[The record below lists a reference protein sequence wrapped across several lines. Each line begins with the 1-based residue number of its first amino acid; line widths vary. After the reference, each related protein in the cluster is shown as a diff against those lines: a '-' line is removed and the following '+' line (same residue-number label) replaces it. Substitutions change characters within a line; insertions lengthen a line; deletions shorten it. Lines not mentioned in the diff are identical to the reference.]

1 MVAPARPS
9 PSPSPVAAPGLGVGA
24 PADYVALTKPRIV
37 ALVMLTVAAGF
48 VVALPAAARVGFAGN
63 AGTSPLAVQ
72 LWILVNALVGT
83 ALVAGGTN
91 ALNQIAERDVDALM
105 RRTRGRPLPAG
116 RLEPNA
122 ARWFAWTIAALGVAQ
137 LALLV
142 NLTTALLAALTL
154 ISYVFAYTPL
164 KRRTSLSTLVGAVPG
179 ALPIV
184 GGWTASG
191 APLDAN
197 ASVLF
202 AILFLWQMPH
212 FLALSWMYRSDYA
225 RAGLRM
231 LSIEDETGA
240 MTFRQAALN
249 AAALIPVSLAPT
261 ALGIAGRTYFFVA
274 AVLSGALLVLS
285 ILAAHAP
292 SPKTARRLFLSTLVY
307 LPVLLGVLVAN
318 RIV

>member
-1 MVAPARPS
+1 LVAPPT
-9 PSPSPVAAPGLGVGA
+9 PVAVPGVRLGA

-37 ALVMLTVAAGF
+37 SLVMLTVAAGF

-63 AGTSPLAVQ
+63 AATSPLSVQ
-72 LWILVNALVGT
+72 LWILANVLVGT

-105 RRTRGRPLPAG
+105 RRTQGRPLPAG

-122 ARWFAWTIAALGVAQ
+122 ARWFAWTIATLGVTQ
-137 LALLV
+137 LAVLV
-142 NLTTALLAALTL
+142 NLTTAVFAALTL
-154 ISYVFAYTPL
+154 VSYVFAYTPL
-164 KRRTSLSTLVGAVPG
+164 KRRTSLATLIGAVPG

-184 GGWTASG
+184 GGWTAAG
-191 APLDAN
+191 GPLDVGAY
-197 ASVLF
+197 VLF
-202 AILFLWQMPH
+202 GIMFLWQMPH
-212 FLALSWMYRSDYA
+212 FLALSWMYRADYA

-249 AAALIPVSLAPT
+249 SAALIPISLAPT
-261 ALGIAGRTYFFVA
+261 VLGIAGRTYFVVA
-274 AVLSGALLVLS
+274 ALLSGMLLVLS
-285 ILAAHAP
+285 ISAARAP
-292 SPKTARRLFLSTLVY
+292 SPKSARRLFLSTLVY

>member
-1 MVAPARPS
+1 MVAPPS
-9 PSPSPVAAPGLGVGA
+9 PIAAVPGATLGA

-48 VVALPAAARVGFAGN
+48 IVGLPAAARVGFAGN

-72 LWILVNALVGT
+72 LWILLNALAGT

-122 ARWFAWTIAALGVAQ
+122 ARWFAWTIALLGVAQ

-142 NLTTALLAALTL
+142 NLTTAFLAALTL
-154 ISYVFAYTPL
+154 TSYVFAYTPL

-191 APLDAN
+191 AALDAN

-202 AILFLWQMPH
+202 GILFLWQMPH

-249 AAALIPVSLAPT
+249 ATALIPVSLAPT
-261 ALGIAGRTYFFVA
+261 ALGMAGRTYFFVA
-274 AVLSGALLVLS
+274 AALSGALLALS
-285 ILAAHAP
+285 ILAARVP
-292 SPKTARRLFLSTLVY
+292 SPKTARRLFLFSLVY
-307 LPVLLGVLVAN
+307 LPVLLAVLVAN

>member
-1 MVAPARPS
+1 LVAPPT
-9 PSPSPVAAPGLGVGA
+9 PVPVAVGVGA
-24 PADYVALTKPRIV
+24 PADYLALTKPRIV
-37 ALVMLTVAAGF
+37 ALVVLTVAAGF
-48 VVALPAAARVGFAGN
+48 VVGLPAAARVGFEGN
-63 AGTSPLAVQ
+63 AGTSPVFVQ
-72 LWILVNALVGT
+72 LWILANVLVGT

-122 ARWFAWTIAALGVAQ
+122 ARWFAWSIAVLGVVQ
-137 LALLV
+137 LAVLV
-142 NLTTALLAALTL
+142 NLTTAILAALTL
-154 ISYVFAYTPL
+154 LSYVFAYTPL

-184 GGWTASG
+184 GGWTAAG
-191 APLDAN
+191 APLDIGAY
-197 ASVLF
+197 VLF
-202 AILFLWQMPH
+202 GIMFLWQMPH
-212 FLALSWMYRSDYA
+212 FLALSWMYRADYA

-249 AAALIPVSLAPT
+249 AAALIPISLAPT
-261 ALGIAGRTYFFVA
+261 TLGIAGRTYFLVA
-274 AVLSGALLVLS
+274 AGLSAMVLALS
-285 ILAAHAP
+285 ISAARAP
-292 SPKTARRLFLSTLVY
+292 SPKSARRLFLSTLVY
-307 LPVLLGVLVAN
+307 LPLLLGVLVAN

>member
-1 MVAPARPS
+1 
-9 PSPSPVAAPGLGVGA
+9 VGA
-24 PADYVALTKPRIV
+24 PADYIALTKPRIV

-105 RRTRGRPLPAG
+105 RRTQGRPLPAG

-164 KRRTSLSTLVGAVPG
+164 KRRTSRL
-179 ALPIV
+179 
-184 GGWTASG
+184 WTRMRACCSPSSFSG
-191 APLDAN
+191 RCRTSSPSAGCIARTTP
-197 ASVLF
+197 
-202 AILFLWQMPH
+202 
-212 FLALSWMYRSDYA
+212 A
-225 RAGLRM
+225 RAC
-231 LSIEDETGA
+231 A
-240 MTFRQAALN
+240 C
-249 AAALIPVSLAPT
+249 
-261 ALGIAGRTYFFVA
+261 
-274 AVLSGALLVLS
+274 
-285 ILAAHAP
+285 
-292 SPKTARRLFLSTLVY
+292 
-307 LPVLLGVLVAN
+307 
-318 RIV
+318 

>member
-1 MVAPARPS
+1 LVAPPS
-9 PSPSPVAAPGLGVGA
+9 PLAVPGAAVGA
-24 PADYVALTKPRIV
+24 PADYLALTKPRIV
-37 ALVMLTVAAGF
+37 ALVVLTVAAGF
-48 VVALPAAARVGFAGN
+48 VTGLPAAARVGFTGN

-72 LWILVNALVGT
+72 LWILANVMLGT

-105 RRTRGRPLPAG
+105 RRTRNRPLPAG

-122 ARWFAWTIAALGVAQ
+122 ARVFAWSIAVLGVVQ
-137 LALLV
+137 LAALV

-154 ISYVFAYTPL
+154 VSYVFAYTPL
-164 KRRTSLSTLVGAVPG
+164 KRKTSISTLVGAVPG

-191 APLDAN
+191 APLDAS
-197 ASVLF
+197 AAVLF
-202 AILFLWQMPH
+202 GVLFLWQMPH
-212 FLALSWMYRSDYA
+212 FLALSWMYRADYE

-231 LSIEDETGA
+231 LSIEDGTGE

-249 AAALIPVSLAPT
+249 AAALVPISLAPT
-261 ALGIAGRTYFFVA
+261 ALGMAGRTYFATA
-274 AVLSGALLVLS
+274 ALLSLSLLVLS
-285 ILAAHAP
+285 IAAARSP
-292 SPKTARRLFLSTLVY
+292 SPRAARRLFLATLAY

-318 RIV
+318 RLV

>member
-1 MVAPARPS
+1 MVAPPS
-9 PSPSPVAAPGLGVGA
+9 PIAVAGAGLGA

-63 AGTSPLAVQ
+63 AGTSPLSVQ
-72 LWILVNALVGT
+72 LWILVNLLIGT
-83 ALVAGGTN
+83 SLVAGGTN
-91 ALNQIAERDVDALM
+91 ALNQIAERDVDAVM
-105 RRTRGRPLPAG
+105 RRTCARPLPAG

-122 ARWFAWTIAALGVAQ
+122 ARWFAWTIAAAGVIQ
-137 LALLV
+137 LAALV
-142 NLTTALLAALTL
+142 NVTTAVLAALTL
-154 ISYVFAYTPL
+154 VSYVFAYTPL

-184 GGWTASG
+184 GGWTAAG
-191 APLDAN
+191 APLDGG

-202 AILFLWQMPH
+202 GIMFLWQMPH
-212 FLALSWMYRSDYA
+212 FLALSWMYRADYA

-249 AAALIPVSLAPT
+249 AAALIPISLAPT
-261 ALGIAGRTYFFVA
+261 LLGIAGRPYFVA
-274 AVLSGALLVLS
+274 AALLSGLLLALS
-285 ILAAHAP
+285 IAAARAP
-292 SPKTARRLFLSTLVY
+292 SPKSARRLFLSTLVY

-318 RIV
+318 RLV